1 MKTKSLSVALL
12 ASTAM
17 IVQANPRVYHGGG
30 AGVHGGAARGG
41 HAVAAAPVR
50 APMRAGG
57 FSSFRS
63 MPTRSFAGGMTYP
76 RQGYSSFGMR
86 SYRPTGFRQ
95 PSIYPNR
102 VTFTRSGPYTA
113 ATIGQPN
120 QSNRF
125 PRFANYR
132 NPAAA
137 SVWNQRNTGSQFRNG
152 NNLRNG
158 NNFRNGSNRLRGE
171 WQKHVVARH
180 SGDWHRDW
188 DRHSDHWWN
197 GHRCCFINGSWVIF
211 SLGFDPWWPWYY
223 PDNEYYGND
232 IPYYGSSSP
241 YFSYDDPNSYS
252 YDPNYYNS
260 GDYQGQM
267 DYDQT
272 NYPDQS
278 QNYYDSTVYQTEAY
292 YDASGYDDQS
302 YSNYSVVVAA
312 QERLAREG
320 YYRGESNGAFGPEMR
335 QALWR
340 YQRSHGLRVTGYL
353 DRGTVAAMGLR

>member
-1 MKTKSLSVALL
+1 MKTTSLSVAIL
-12 ASTAM
+12 ASVVM
-17 IVQANPRVYHGGG
+17 IAQANPGAYRGGG
-30 AGVHGGAARGG
+30 GGVRRGAVAHAAPAARAPARAGG
-41 HAVAAAPVR
+41 VSSLHSP
-50 APMRAGG
+50 PMRAYGSRPVYSG
-57 FSSFRS
+57 QR
-63 MPTRSFAGGMTYP
+63 
-76 RQGYSSFGMR
+76 YSSFGMR

-95 PSIYPNR
+95 PSIYPNG
-102 VTFTRSGPYTA
+102 VAVTRSGPYTA
-113 ATIGQPN
+113 VTIGQPN

-125 PRFANYR
+125 SRFTNHR
-132 NPAAA
+132 NPAAT

-152 NNLRNG
+152 NTLRNG
-158 NNFRNGSNRLRGE
+158 NNRLRGD
-171 WQKHVVARH
+171 WQKHVFAH
-180 SGDWHRDW
+180 QSGDWHRDW

-197 GHRCCFINGSWVIF
+197 GHRCSFINGSWVIF
-211 SLGFDPWWPWYY
+211 SLGFYPWWAGYY

-260 GDYQGQM
+260 GDYQGQT

-272 NYPDQS
+272 SYPDQS
-278 QNYYDSTVYQTEAY
+278 QGYYDSTVYQPDAN
-292 YDASGYDDQS
+292 YDPSGYDDQS
-302 YSNYSVVVAA
+302 YSNYSTVVAA

-320 YYRGESNGAFGPEMR
+320 YYRGESDGAFSPEMR

-353 DRGTVAAMGLR
+353 DTDTLGAMGLRQRASH